1 MVAFNNVL
9 HKIWNLPY
17 WSHGVLTHKT
27 ASLQSIYNLVHIRSI
42 DTVETEFHFVML
54 CPALE
59 HLRSTFFNC
68 LSDLDISF
76 TSLTPID
83 KFMYILSA
91 NSHCK
96 IIGKHLYNMYKT
108 RTQLLNL

>member
-1 MVAFNNVL
+1 MAALRGGCLPL
-9 HKIWNLPY
+9 HVETGQYRAPKTPY
-17 WSHGVLTHKT
+17 QLWTCRLCS
-27 ASLQSIYNLVHIRSI
+27 SDS
-42 DTVETEFHFVML
+42 VETEFHFVML

-91 NSHCK
+91 NSHK

>member
-1 MVAFNNVL
+1 MYMYSPCLALSAILYDILALN
-9 HKIWNLPY
+9 Y
-17 WSHGVLTHKT
+17 ATHVNMAT
-27 ASLQSIYNLVHIRSI
+27 GTSLQFGLVSY
-42 DTVETEFHFVML
+42 
-54 CPALE
+54 E

-68 LSDLDISF
+68 LSDLDTSF
-76 TSLTPID
+76 TSLTSID